1 MKQIFNTIF
10 ENSVR
15 ILIILYRLKKPV
27 SSDMLSILDF
37 LNLYNNT
44 LGLGGKDLNGKN
56 SFAFC
61 EYLTRQ
67 SIIKE
72 SVKDLA
78 LYGLID
84 INKTVNGFCYSIN
97 NKGEI
102 FVESLTDKYKNDY
115 LANLKYTLD
124 FVGAKKEKTL
134 IAYINEKTTNGGNND

>member
-84 INKTVNGFCYSIN
+84 INKTV
-97 NKGEI
+97 
-102 FVESLTDKYKNDY
+102 
-115 LANLKYTLD
+115 
-124 FVGAKKEKTL
+124 KTL
-134 IAYINEKTTNGGNND
+134 V